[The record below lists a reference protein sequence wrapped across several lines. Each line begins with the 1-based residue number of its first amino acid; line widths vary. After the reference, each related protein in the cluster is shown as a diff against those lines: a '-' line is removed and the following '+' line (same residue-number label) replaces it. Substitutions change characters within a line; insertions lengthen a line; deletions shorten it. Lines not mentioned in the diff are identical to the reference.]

1 MTNDRTHHHHTGHS
15 HMIRDFQIR
24 FWISLVLTIPA
35 LLLSPMFMM
44 IIGLEG
50 LVSFKGETAV
60 LYFISTIIFFYGGW
74 PFLYGLYTEMKSRT
88 PGMMTLIGIA
98 ITTAYVFSTAV
109 LLGAKGE
116 LFFWELATLID
127 IMLLG
132 HWIEMRSVMGA
143 GKALEKLASLL
154 PDTAHIVHSDGQVF
168 LIRLHEI
175 RPGDHLLVRPG
186 ENIPADGVVIKGQSS
201 VNESM
206 LTGESKP
213 VTKKEGDVVI
223 GGAIN
228 NEGSLTIK
236 VSHVGDEAFLSGVIR
251 LVKGAQA
258 SKSETQNLANR
269 AAVWLT
275 IVALSAGVITFS
287 VWMMISTDNL
297 SYAVERAV
305 TVMIITCP
313 HALGLAIPLVVAV
326 TTSIAASNGLLI
338 RNRNAFEDARH
349 IQAIIFDKTGTLTK
363 GEFGV
368 TDVISLNKKYSRD
381 DLLSYAGSLEQNSEH
396 PIAKGIVKGTDK
408 FLEVKDFLS
417 IPGVGAQGLIKK
429 KTVRIVSP
437 GYLQENGLDKENPQ
451 ISGLSQQGKTVVY
464 LVVEDE
470 LVGAIA
476 LADIIRPESMQAVA
490 ELQKMGIH
498 CMMLTGDNKYVAK
511 WVAGE
516 IGLDEYVAEVLPGA
530 KAIRVRD
537 VQNRGMIVAMVGDGI
552 NDAPALAQADVGIA
566 MGGGTD
572 VAIESADIILVKNN
586 PMDVV
591 ALVKLSR
598 ASYRKMAQNLVW
610 ATGYNTFAIP
620 LAAGALYSAGIVL
633 SPAFGAVLM
642 SVSTII
648 CAVNAKMLRLKKV
661 DS

>member
-1 MTNDRTHHHHTGHS
+1 MAHDHTHHHHAGHS
-15 HMIRDFQIR
+15 HMIRDFQVR
-24 FWISLVLTIPA
+24 FWISLVLTIPV

-44 IIGLEG
+44 IIGFEG
-50 LVSFKGETAV
+50 LVSFKGDTAV

-74 PFLYGLYTEMKSRT
+74 PFLYGLYTELKNRT

-154 PDTAHIVHSDGQVF
+154 PDTAHIVHPDGQVY

-175 RPGDHLLVRPG
+175 RSGDHLLVRPG

-228 NEGSLTIK
+228 NEGALTIK

-251 LVKGAQA
+251 LVKEAQA

-275 IVALSAGVITFS
+275 IIALSAGVITFS

-368 TDVISLNKKYSRD
+368 TDVISLNKKYSRE

-396 PIAKGIVKGTDK
+396 PIAKGIVNNTNK

-437 GYLQENGLDKENPQ
+437 GYLQEHGLDKENPQ

-476 LADIIRPESMQAVA
+476 LADIIRPESMQAIA

-498 CMMLTGDNKYVAK
+498 CMMLTGDNKHVAK

-566 MGGGTD
+566 VGGGTD

-598 ASYRKMAQNLVW
+598 ASYRKMAQNLFW

-620 LAAGALYSAGIVL
+620 LAAGALYSVGIVL

-642 SVSTII
+642 SISTII
-648 CAVNAKMLRLKKV
+648 CAVNAKMLKLKKV